1 MESPLDY
8 VCTIKIIADSHIFE
22 TWYSHIILHGLSASI
37 PYIRSFS
44 FTLTLLLALLLST
57 HWTPLR
63 RVSCNFE
70 NSIYFCMVQEA
81 CIEKKIC
88 QKLSKLWTIYAFQN
102 KTQSAKVWW
111 VFEPF
116 NVCLNK
122 SEINSLKNNH
132 FKLSLNCTTANY
144 KDVPIFTYL
153 SIYFFFQN
161 GPGQYYHSFG

>member
-1 MESPLDY
+1 MQVFRISPRL
-8 VCTIKIIADSHIFE
+8 CTIEIIADSHIFE

-57 HWTPLR
+57 HCTPLR
-63 RVSCNFE
+63 WVSCNFE

-81 CIEKKIC
+81 LIEKIC

-102 KTQSAKVWW
+102 KTQTAKVWW

-116 NVCLNK
+116 NVCVCIL
-122 SEINSLKNNH
+122 
-132 FKLSLNCTTANY
+132 
-144 KDVPIFTYL
+144 IFTTNL
-153 SIYFFFQN
+153 KSN
-161 GPGQYYHSFG
+161 L